1 LLFILRQDDKPLWL
15 GGNAINYLPLSKGQ
29 VVPADGWRWLTS
41 GRIIDLP
48 KEVWTTGEPTRFS
61 YSTSTDSYEYE
72 SCINLNG
79 ARNGINDERCNNK
92 MSILCQ
98 KIVEEEDKIIKNDQ
112 QKERLLVGT
121 RSETIHYVGRTFRSN
136 PSRKTCSTPTLPK
149 KIYYLDATE
158 VNDY

>member
-1 LLFILRQDDKPLWL
+1 M
-15 GGNAINYLPLSKGQ
+15 
-29 VVPADGWRWLTS
+29 
-41 GRIIDLP
+41 DLP
-48 KEVWTTGEPTRFS
+48 KEVWTTGEPNRFS

-72 SCINLNG
+72 SCINVNG
-79 ARNGINDERCNNK
+79 ARNGFNDERCNNK

-136 PSRKTCSTPTLPK
+136 PSRKTCSSPNLPR
-149 KIYYLDATE
+149 KIYYLDTTKVSE
-158 VNDY
+158 YVILSVESCV